1 MKTNLKLNFDY
12 KKILSALQ
20 RLQPYIFGVA
30 LIAVFAYTAY
40 VVNGAL
46 NVKPAEVTGAAA
58 ANPAAGIKFDKA
70 TIDAVKKL
78 DVVPGTVPTGDLGKG
93 DPFK

>member
-1 MKTNLKLNFDY
+1 MKTDLKLNFDL
-12 KKILSALQ
+12 KKMLAVLQ

-30 LIAVFAYTAY
+30 LIGVFGYTAY

-46 NVKPAEVTGAAA
+46 NVKAAETMGAAA
-58 ANPAAGIKFDKA
+58 ANPAASIKFDKA
-70 TIDAVKKL
+70 TIEAVKKL
-78 DVVPGTVPTGDLGKG
+78 DVVPGTVPAGDLGKG